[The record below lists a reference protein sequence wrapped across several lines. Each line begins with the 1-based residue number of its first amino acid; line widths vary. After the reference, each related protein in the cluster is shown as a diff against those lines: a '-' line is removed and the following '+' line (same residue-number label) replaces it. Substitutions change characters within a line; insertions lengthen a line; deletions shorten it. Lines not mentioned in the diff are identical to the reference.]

1 MAYSF
6 EVAGQVAASPPEVF
20 DAWMSSAGHTAM
32 TGGQA
37 HVDPHVGGSFDAW
50 NDYIH
55 GTTIALEPPRRVVQT
70 WRSANFGDDDGDSQI
85 EVTFVANEEGTLV
98 TVRHSNVPEGDLGY
112 ENGGWQQNY
121 FTPMKAYFA
130 SDESTTRRRT

>member
-6 EVAGQVAASPPEVF
+6 EVAGQVGASPQEVF
-20 DAWMSSAGHTAM
+20 DAWMSSEGHSAM

-55 GTTIALEPPRRVVQT
+55 GTTIALEPPNRVVQT
-70 WRSANFGDDDGDSQI
+70 WRSANFGDDDADSQI
-85 EVTFVANEEGTLV
+85 DVTFVASDEGTLV

-112 ENGGWQQNY
+112 ENGGWQQSY
-121 FTPMKAYFA
+121 FTPMRAYFA
-130 SDESTTRRRT
+130 ST